1 MQDEPCHREEDLW
14 GGDSFLQRE
23 IIRWE
28 GEWRRGTLYT
38 V

>member
-1 MQDEPCHREEDLW
+1 MQDEPCHREEYVW
-14 GGDSFLQRE
+14 GDDSFLQRE

-28 GEWRRGTLYT
+28 GEWRRGSLCP